1 MPIQVDW
8 GTVPIS
14 IKCPIKDELIQFLS
28 FLNNNGLKKHSIIM
42 PDRESGGFTF
52 LIYESIRKEIV
63 ENYIKEGE

>member
-14 IKCPIKDELIQFLS
+14 IKCTVKDDLINFLS
-28 FLNNNGLKKHSIIM
+28 YLNKKGLKKHSIIM
-42 PDRESGGFTF
+42 PNRESGGFTF
-52 LIYESIRKEIV
+52 LIYENIRKDIV